1 MELFNAGG
9 STFGV
14 HERQKGN
21 DACTLD
27 GVGEIA
33 LLLGGQTGKATGKDL
48 AAFSDELLEKIHIFV
63 IDGITGLDRRKT
75 LLEKGA
81 GHDSGTDGGKADLQG
96 HLISLWSV
104 DLLQWGQNFLI
115 SSRSVVFRRFFSV
128 V

>member
-1 MELFNAGG
+1 MRSAL
-9 STFGV
+9 GV
-14 HERQKGN
+14 HEGQQSN
-21 DACTLD
+21 DASTLHS
-27 GVGEIA
+27 VGEIT
-33 LLLGGQTGKATGKDL
+33 LLLGGEAGEATGKDL
-48 AAFSDELLEKIHIFV
+48 AAFGDELLEKIHILV

-75 LLEKGA
+75 LLEEGA
-81 GHDSGTDGGKADLQG
+81 GHDSGTDGGKTDLQG